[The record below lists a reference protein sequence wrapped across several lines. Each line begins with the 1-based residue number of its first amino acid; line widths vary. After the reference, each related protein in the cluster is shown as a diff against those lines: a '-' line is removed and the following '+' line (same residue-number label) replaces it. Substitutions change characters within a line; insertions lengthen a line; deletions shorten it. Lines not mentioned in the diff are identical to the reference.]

1 MWLFL
6 RQPPLNALLLPKGKN
21 SLAVSSN
28 HSRPHQT
35 IPQLGL
41 SRPEVTP
48 CPVLSLHPQTS
59 PLTQL
64 SKGMGA
70 AFQQHSSQGA
80 VLHMPGVYMGFPGE
94 GSGINIHYKVLKV
107 PRFPPPS
114 TLERGSANCKVC
126 LGMHPD
132 SQSGVNQHQNP
143 PSLSSLQGIWVLQ
156 EGHWNSVCI
165 LSPTMRETLYI
176 EI

>member
-1 MWLFL
+1 MLSCSL
-6 RQPPLNALLLPKGKN
+6 RVRTAWQSVP
-21 SLAVSSN
+21 
-28 HSRPHQT
+28 T
-35 IPQLGL
+35 IPDPIRPSHSWGL
-41 SRPEVTP
+41 STPEVTH
-48 CPVLSLHPQTS
+48 CPVLLLHPQTS
-59 PLTQL
+59 HLTQL
-64 SKGMGA
+64 SRGMGA
-70 AFQQHSSQGA
+70 ACQQHSSQGA

-114 TLERGSANCKVC
+114 TLGWGGANCKVC
-126 LGMHPD
+126 LGMHLD
-132 SQSGVNQHQNP
+132 SQSNVNQHQNP

-156 EGHWNSVCI
+156 EGHWSSVYI